1 MRPSRERVH
10 RHGPRGMVRAV
21 LTPDIPFL
29 GNLALCLILVS
40 AAYTLAMSLGAASGR
55 LHLLVAA
62 RAGTYATC
70 AFVLMAVAVL
80 GYAFQTHDFRI
91 TYIARYSDR
100 SMPWTY
106 LVTSLW
112 GGQDGSL
119 LWWTFLLSG
128 YTAALTV
135 WMRGRYVELQP
146 YVLAT
151 LMGIFLFFGVL
162 MLFPANPFATYL
174 DGGPPDGEGLNPL
187 LQNYWMAIHPP
198 SLYMGFVGWSVPF
211 AIVFAALLSG
221 RLDNEWVHMAR
232 PWAMVTWAFL
242 SLGLLLGCL
251 WSYEE
256 LGWGGYWAWDPV
268 ENASFMPWLTGT
280 AYLHSALIQERRS
293 MLKVWNVFLL
303 CLTFFMTIFGT
314 FLTRSGLIASVHAFA
329 QSDIGEY
336 FVWFMVFLGV
346 VITAAILYR
355 LPKLVGTHR
364 IESML
369 SREFA
374 FLVNN
379 WILLGM
385 MVGVLGATLWPKIS
399 DWMYGEE
406 ATVGPPFFNEWMTP
420 LGLALL
426 FLAGLG
432 PLIAWRKA
440 SGKSLL
446 MSLRVPFAAAFV
458 AAGLHVAFGGALG
471 RPAIVEGE
479 TIYSGGLGAIMGA
492 FHNAAP
498 LVSSFTCAFVSASIL
513 QEFARGAAVRMRKG
527 EGVVSAVLKLV
538 ARARRRYGGYIVH
551 LGVVFMFVGFTG
563 AAYDRT
569 EESAMLPGASMSLG
583 EYDLRYDGPRREV
596 DPTKQMIFTDMTLTR
611 SGARSGQRVSPAK
624 FIYRLRPEMPTTE
637 VAIHSRPS
645 EDLYVIM
652 ATVDPMTRRA
662 TFQVKV
668 RPLVW
673 WIWFGGMLVLL
684 GCVISLWPKT
694 SDLLGTAEARTS
706 GPRGKLARL
715 ATAAFVALLLALIA
729 SLPAWASAQSGSS
742 SSHAGTVVIHDH
754 EERQLF
760 STLLCDCGSCE
771 RLALDTCACT
781 WAEDK
786 RAELRARMAAGESN
800 DTLIRSYRA
809 QYGNAAISIP
819 SDEGSRKV
827 LWVAPLLALVLGGGG
842 VIVIGRRWQ
851 AAHAVAAAARAA
863 APHVD
868 QTPADVGYE
877 SALDDELRRFED
889 ES

>member
-1 MRPSRERVH
+1 M
-10 RHGPRGMVRAV
+10 
-21 LTPDIPFL
+21 LTPDIPFF
-29 GNLALCLILVS
+29 GDLAVCLILVS
-40 AAYTLAMSLGAASGR
+40 AAYTLALSLGAASGR
-55 LHLLVAA
+55 AHLLVAA
-62 RAGTYATC
+62 RAGTFATC
-70 AFVLMAVAVL
+70 GFVLMAVAVL
-80 GYAFQTHDFRI
+80 AYAFQTHDFRI
-91 TYIARYSDR
+91 TYVARYSDR
-100 SMPWTY
+100 SMPWWY

-119 LWWTFLLSG
+119 LWWTFLMSG

-151 LMGIFLFFGVL
+151 LMGIFLFFGIL
-162 MLFPANPFATYL
+162 LLFPANPFATYL
-174 DGGPPDGEGLNPL
+174 DGGPADGEGLNPL

-211 AIVFAALLSG
+211 SIVFAALLSG

-293 MLKVWNVFLL
+293 MLKVWNVFLI

-329 QSDIGEY
+329 QSDIGTY
-336 FVWFMVFLGV
+336 FVWFMVFLAV

-385 MVGVLGATLWPKIS
+385 TVGVLGATLWPKIS
-399 DWMYGEE
+399 DFVYGEE

-440 SGKSLL
+440 SGRSLL
-446 MSLRVPFAAAFV
+446 MSLRAPAITAVV
-458 AAGLHVAFGGALG
+458 AGAVHALVGGMIG
-471 RPAIVEGE
+471 RPAIVNGE
-479 TIYSGGLGAIMGA
+479 TIYGGGLGAIMGV
-492 FHNAAP
+492 FHDAAP
-498 LVSSFTCAFVSASIL
+498 LVSSVTCGFVAASIV

-527 EGVVSAVLKLV
+527 ESLFTALFKLV
-538 ARARRRYGGYIVH
+538 ARARRRYGGYVVH
-551 LGVVFMFVGFTG
+551 LGIVFMFVGFTG

-569 EESAMLPGASMSLG
+569 EEAALLPGGTMDLG
-583 EYDLRYDGPRREV
+583 EYDLQYEGPRREV
-596 DPTKQMIFTDMTLTR
+596 DPTKQMIFTDMLLTR
-611 SGARSGQRVSPAK
+611 HGAASGQRVSPAK

-652 ATVDPMTRRA
+652 ATVDPQTRRA

-684 GCVISLWPKT
+684 GCVISLWPRT
-694 SDLLGTAEARTS
+694 VDLLRAEDARAK
-706 GPRGKLARL
+706 GPGKRALRL
-715 ATAAFVALLLALIA
+715 ATTAFVALLLAFLA
-729 SLPAWASAQSGSS
+729 SLPAWASAQADSS
-742 SSHAGTVVIHDH
+742 SLHAGTVVIHDD

-760 STLLCDCGSCE
+760 HTLLCDCGSCE
-771 RLALDTCACT
+771 RLALDTCACS

-786 RAELRARMAAGESN
+786 RAELRARMAAGEPN
-800 DTLIRSYRA
+800 ETLIRSYRA
-809 QYGNAAISIP
+809 QYGDASISIP

-827 LWVAPLLALVLGGGG
+827 LWVGPLVALVLGGGA
-842 VIVIGRRWQ
+842 VVVMGRRWQ
-851 AAHAVAAAARAA
+851 RAYAEATDARAA
-863 APHVD
+863 EPAVAP
-868 QTPADVGYE
+868 TAADAGYE
-877 SALDDELRRFED
+877 SALEDELRRHED

>member
-10 RHGPRGMVRAV
+10 RRGPRGMVRAV

-329 QSDIGEY
+329 QSDIGDVLRVVHGVPRRGHHRRHPVPPAQAGGHAPHRVHAQPRVRVPGEQLDPARHDGGRPRRHALAQD
-336 FVWFMVFLGV
+336 LG
-346 VITAAILYR
+346 LDLR
-355 LPKLVGTHR
+355 RGGHR
-364 IESML
+364 
-369 SREFA
+369 
-374 FLVNN
+374 
-379 WILLGM
+379 
-385 MVGVLGATLWPKIS
+385 
-399 DWMYGEE
+399 
-406 ATVGPPFFNEWMTP
+406 GPPFFNEWMTP

-458 AAGLHVAFGGALG
+458 AAGLHVAFGG
-471 RPAIVEGE
+471 
-479 TIYSGGLGAIMGA
+479 
-492 FHNAAP
+492 
-498 LVSSFTCAFVSASIL
+498 C
-513 QEFARGAAVRMRKG
+513 
-527 EGVVSAVLKLV
+527 
-538 ARARRRYGGYIVH
+538 ARAAGHRGGRDHLQRRPRCAHGRIPQRGSAGLQLHLRVRVGQHRARVRARRGGAHAQGRGRGQRRAQAGGARARRYGGYIVH

-569 EESAMLPGASMSLG
+569 EESAMMPGASM
-583 EYDLRYDGPRREV
+583 
-596 DPTKQMIFTDMTLTR
+596 T
-611 SGARSGQRVSPAK
+611 
-624 FIYRLRPEMPTTE
+624 
-637 VAIHSRPS
+637 
-645 EDLYVIM
+645 
-652 ATVDPMTRRA
+652 
-662 TFQVKV
+662 
-668 RPLVW
+668 
-673 WIWFGGMLVLL
+673 
-684 GCVISLWPKT
+684 
-694 SDLLGTAEARTS
+694 
-706 GPRGKLARL
+706 
-715 ATAAFVALLLALIA
+715 
-729 SLPAWASAQSGSS
+729 WAS
-742 SSHAGTVVIHDH
+742 T
-754 EERQLF
+754 
-760 STLLCDCGSCE
+760 
-771 RLALDTCACT
+771 TCAT
-781 WAEDK
+781 
-786 RAELRARMAAGESN
+786 
-800 DTLIRSYRA
+800 T
-809 QYGNAAISIP
+809 
-819 SDEGSRKV
+819 
-827 LWVAPLLALVLGGGG
+827 
-842 VIVIGRRWQ
+842 
-851 AAHAVAAAARAA
+851 ARAA
-863 APHVD
+863 RW
-868 QTPADVGYE
+868 TPP
-877 SALDDELRRFED
+877 SR
-889 ES
+889 

>member
-1 MRPSRERVH
+1 
-10 RHGPRGMVRAV
+10 MVRAV

-29 GNLALCLILVS
+29 GNLVLCLILVS

-55 LHLLVAA
+55 PHLLVAA
-62 RAGTYATC
+62 RAGTYATA
-70 AFVLMAVAVL
+70 AFVLLGVAVL
-80 GYAFQTHDFRI
+80 AYAFQTHDFRL
-91 TYIARYSDR
+91 TYVARYSDR
-100 SMPWTY
+100 SMPWWY
-106 LVTSLW
+106 LCTALW

-119 LWWTFLLSG
+119 LWWTFLVMS
-128 YTAALTV
+128 YTTALTV

-146 YVLAT
+146 YILAT
-151 LMGIFLFFGVL
+151 VMVVVLFFGLL

-198 SLYMGFVGWSVPF
+198 AIYMGLVGWTIPF

-232 PWAMVTWAFL
+232 PWAMVAWGWL
-242 SLGLLLGCL
+242 SLGLLLGCV

-268 ENASFMPWLTGT
+268 ENASFMPWLIGT

-303 CLTFFMTIFGT
+303 CLTFFMTIYGT

-329 QSDIGEY
+329 KSDIGTY
-336 FVWFMVFLGV
+336 FLWFMGFIGPAM
-346 VITAAILYR
+346 IAAILFR
-355 LPKLVGTHR
+355 LPKLVGSHR

-374 FLVNN
+374 FLINN

-385 MVGVLGATLWPKIS
+385 MVGVLGATMWPKIS

-426 FLAGLG
+426 FLAGIG

-446 MSLRVPFAAAFV
+446 LSLRVPIFV
-458 AAGLHVAFGGALG
+458 ALAVGALHVAFGAAIG
-471 RPAIVEGE
+471 RPALVDGE
-479 TIYSGGLGAIMGA
+479 TIYGGALGAIMGV
-492 FHNAAP
+492 FHDAAP
-498 LVSSFTCAFVSASIL
+498 LVSSITCAFVTASIV

-527 EGVVSAVLKLV
+527 EGVASALFKLV

-551 LGVVFMFVGFTG
+551 LGIVFMFVGFAG

-569 EESAMLPGASMSLG
+569 EEATLLPGATMDIG
-583 EYDLRYDGPRREV
+583 DYDLRYDAPRREV
-596 DPTKQMIFTDMTLTR
+596 DPTKQMVFTDMTLLRPGTR
-611 SGARSGQRVSPAK
+611 QGQRVSPAK
-624 FIYRLRPEMPTTE
+624 FVYRLHPEMPTSE
-637 VAIHSRPS
+637 VAIHSRPG
-645 EDLYVIM
+645 EDIYVIM
-652 ATVDPMTRRA
+652 ARVDPMTRQA

-673 WIWFGGMLVLL
+673 WIWFGGMLALL

-694 SDLLGTAEARTS
+694 SDLLGATEPKAARPS
-706 GPRGKLARL
+706 GPRGKAARL
-715 ATAAFVALLLALIA
+715 ATAALVAVIFAALA
-729 SLPAWASAQSGSS
+729 SMPAWASAQDTSS
-742 SSHAGTVVIHDH
+742 LHAGTVVMHNH

-760 STLLCDCGSCE
+760 GTLLCDCGGCN
-771 RLALDTCACT
+771 RLALDSCACT
-781 WAEDK
+781 WAEEK
-786 RAELRARMAAGESN
+786 RTELRARMAAGESN

-809 QYGNAAISIP
+809 QYGDANISIP

-827 LWVAPLLALVLGGGG
+827 LWVAPLLALVLGGGA
-842 VIVIGRRWQ
+842 VVVVGRRWQ
-851 AAHAVAAAARAA
+851 AAHAAATAARSA
-863 APHVD
+863 APPEEAPGD
-868 QTPADVGYE
+868 AGYE

-889 ES
+889 EQ